1 MRILFFSPRPFWPQD
16 TGAKL
21 RDYHLARQ
29 LALRAEVSYLGF
41 AENGSVD
48 PPSDG
53 SADVFERVVMVRR
66 DRGYTPSKLVRG
78 IIGTV
83 PVTVLN
89 YTTPTM
95 KNMLADLLE
104 AKPYDCVQMESVHL
118 AEYLPIVRQA
128 RNQPKVI
135 SDWHNIESEVMHRYS
150 TQCTGVAERLYARA
164 TATRLE
170 ITEHRLLNSSD
181 AVCVC
186 SEREQKYLEAF
197 GPACPVTVVENGVD
211 TAFYA
216 DAGTGTIPERKSLV
230 YVGSMDYHANVDA
243 VVHFVEHAW
252 PAIAAEHPD
261 LTLKIVGRNPG
272 PAVKA
277 LAERTRVVVTGSV
290 PDVRPYYR
298 EALASIVPLR
308 VGGGTRLKILEAM
321 ASGTPVVST
330 TLGAEGLKVTAGQ
343 DLLIAETAG
352 EFAAAVTR
360 LKASSAD
367 ARQIAESGKRA
378 AKARY
383 DWSAIG
389 AVLYQCHRRAVE
401 AASLTGATSR

>member
-48 PPSDG
+48 PPGDG
-53 SADVFERVVMVRR
+53 SGSVFERIVIVRR
-66 DRGYTPSKLVRG
+66 DKGYTPTKLVKG
-78 IIGTV
+78 IIGSV

-89 YTTPTM
+89 YTTPAM
-95 KNMLADLLE
+95 KSMLADLLE
-104 AKPYDCVQMESVHL
+104 AKPYDAVQMESVHL

-128 RNQPKVI
+128 RNQPRVV
-135 SDWHNIESEVMHRYS
+135 SDWHNIESEVMLRYS
-150 TQCTGVAERLYARA
+150 LQSASVAERLYARA
-164 TATRLE
+164 TAARLE
-170 ITEHRLLNSSD
+170 ATEHRLLAGSD

-186 SEREQKYLEAF
+186 SERERGYLK
-197 GPACPVTVVENGVD
+197 GWNPPCPVEVVENGVD
-211 TAFYA
+211 CEFYA
-216 DAGTGTIPERKSLV
+216 GHNDPAAGKSLL

-243 VVHFVEHAW
+243 VVHFAEEIW
-252 PAIAAEHPD
+252 PAIAAAHPD
-261 LTLKIVGRNPG
+261 LTFKIVGRNPV

-277 LAERTRVVVTGSV
+277 LAEKPRVLVTGSV

-298 EALASIVPLR
+298 EALASVVPLR

-321 ASGTPVVST
+321 AAGAPVIST
-330 TLGAEGLKVTAGQ
+330 ALGAEGLKVTPGK
-343 DLLIAETAG
+343 DLLIAESAADFLQAVAG
-352 EFAAAVTR
+352 LRGPRAREIGENGRAAVR
-360 LKASSAD
+360 
-367 ARQIAESGKRA
+367 
-378 AKARY
+378 ARY

-389 AVLYQCHRRAVE
+389 SVLYECHRRAVE
-401 AASLTGATSR
+401 AGAYAAPLTLP